1 MSGLRASNTLTNLVV
16 DTLRFRNF
24 DGGILTVS
32 DKGVVSNDASPE
44 FQNLTVTGQTI
55 LANTLCES
63 LTVNSVNALA
73 SVRTPSA
80 AIGQLDAS
88 SAIIRSLSSSRAT
101 VTQLNASTASIT
113 LLDVSSAIIGYLSQF
128 DPLGNIFSTL
138 PLNATLPQLIA
149 GYNRLISL
157 FADRQIFLSISNA
170 PSIIFQTPCEIHI
183 AEFIG
188 ETPNIRIDF
197 SYSQQISAG
206 IAAGAIVDT
215 LNQSAIKAG
224 AKLRFSFNS
233 ATSKVSYTE
242 ASGYSWVFTDPN
254 FYGSANRLFNHLG
267 ITGLIASENGEF
279 SEYGSGIGAVVAN
292 PTGDSPPTPA
302 APGIP
307 TLFGIEL
314 AHGFT
319 ISIPASMTPND
330 VKKIGIFL
338 DHGTD
343 SIHSWDLIDYPALDN
358 RYTFSNLMPSTTYIV
373 HLSFLSTYDESDLSP
388 GLSVTTESSSFT
400 EFDVLESDA
409 TTLTP
414 PPLNDVYNNQLYIVA
429 QTTPEV
435 WEGISNLYEVSQIVA
450 IELQYYSGFN
460 EASTNWDGSP
470 NIQDARFMFY
480 PNPSS
485 PQPPVSDGLVLYYSY
500 NRRVAVTGPGNE
512 SYALGSSRPI
522 TSNLPS
528 PSSSSIF
535 ISDQTTLK
543 NMFGNGTNYIDTSKG
558 FQVAWYC
565 GYGGSLIQNM
575 NISKFIIYYIPS
587 NNNFT

>member
-1 MSGLRASNTLTNLVV
+1 VV

-88 SAIIRSLSSSRAT
+88 SAVIQSLNSSRAT

-113 LLDVSSAIIGYLSQF
+113 LLDVSSAIIGYLPQF
-128 DPLGNIFSTL
+128 DPSGNFFSIL
-138 PLNATLPQLIA
+138 PSSATLPQLIA
-149 GYNRLISL
+149 GYNQLISL
-157 FADRQIFLSISNA
+157 FANRTIFLSVS
-170 PSIIFQTPCEIHI
+170 PLLIFQTPCEIHI
-183 AEFIG
+183 AEYL
-188 ETPNIRIDF
+188 TTSPNIRIDF
-197 SYSQQISAG
+197 MYSQLESEG
-206 IAAGAIVDT
+206 IAAGAIVNT
-215 LNQSAIKAG
+215 LNQSAIAAG

-233 ATSKVSYTE
+233 ATSKVSYQE

-302 APGIP
+302 APAAP
-307 TLFGIEL
+307 TQFGPST
-314 AHGFT
+314 AHGF
-319 ISIPASMTPND
+319 IIVIPAPIEPND

-338 DHGTD
+338 DHGSGT
-343 SIHSWDLIDYPALDN
+343 IHSWDLIDYPALN
-358 RYTFSNLMPSTTYIV
+358 NQYTFKDLAPSTLYTV
-373 HLSFLSTYDESDLSP
+373 HLSFLSTYDESDLSS
-388 GLSVTTESSSFT
+388 GLEVETEPSTFT
-400 EFDVLESDA
+400 EFNVLESDA

-414 PPLNDVYNNQLYIVA
+414 PPFNEVYNNEFYVVA
-429 QTTPEV
+429 KTTAAV
-435 WEGISNLYEVSQIVA
+435 WDSISNLYQVNQIVA
-450 IELQYYSGFN
+450 IELEYYSGFN
-460 EASTNWDGSP
+460 EAPTNYDGSP
-470 NIQDARFMFY
+470 NIQDARFSFY
-480 PNPSS
+480 SNPSS
-485 PQPPVSDGLVLYYSY
+485 PNDPPVSDDGGVLLYYAY

-512 SYALGSSRPI
+512 LYAIGSSRPI
-522 TSNLPS
+522 TSILPS
-528 PSSSSIF
+528 PPSSSTF
-535 ISDQTTLK
+535 ISDQNTLR
-543 NMFGNGTNYIDTSKG
+543 NIFGNGTNYINKNKG
-558 FQVAWYC
+558 FQFAWFC

-575 NISKFIIYYIPS
+575 NISKFIIYYIEDINYDS
-587 NNNFT
+587 